1 MVDFVSLIK
10 RCAAMPTWLPTV
22 ILVPL
27 FGFGLYRRFQRTF
40 GPQLVAPR
48 RMIARIVLLSAV
60 GTLILGTSRTTIGL
74 ATACAGLV
82 GGVVLAVVDL
92 RLTRF
97 EATPKGRFYTPNGWI
112 GIAVTALFLGRLAG
126 RFFTMSERMATTQAG
141 ASPFAGVQQSPLTLA
156 LFLLLAGYY
165 VAYYAGVLRKATRMT
180 VGRPTNSE
188 SRQ

>member
-1 MVDFVSLIK
+1 
-10 RCAAMPTWLPTV
+10 MPTWLPTV

-27 FGFGLYRRFQRTF
+27 FAFGLYRRFQRTF
-40 GPQLVAPR
+40 GRQVVAPR

-60 GTLILGTSRTTIGL
+60 GMLILGTLRTTIGL
-74 ATACAGLV
+74 ATASAGLV
-82 GGVVLAVVDL
+82 VGVVLAVVGL
-92 RLTRF
+92 RLTKF
-97 EATPKGRFYTPNGWI
+97 EATQKGRFYTTNGWI

-126 RFFTMSERMATTQAG
+126 RFFTMSERMATAQAG
-141 ASPFAGVQQSPLTLA
+141 VSPFAGLQRSPLTLA

-180 VGRPTNSE
+180 VGRTTDRE